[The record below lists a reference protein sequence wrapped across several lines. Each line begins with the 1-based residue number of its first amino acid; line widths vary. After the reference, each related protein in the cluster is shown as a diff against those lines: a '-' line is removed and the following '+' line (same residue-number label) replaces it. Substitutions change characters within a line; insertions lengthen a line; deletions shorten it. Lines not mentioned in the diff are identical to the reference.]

1 MLLKNRA
8 PTRRIFSSLRR
19 RSTVQNEQESHKHE
33 SCNQQAIYE
42 NADKLLECFIIPNL
56 IRRATSP
63 CHPNPYPTL
72 RINRLGSHY
81 FYQIGEYEHF
91 IPSDF
96 VLDDEIIRTAL
107 KCAPSHGLVVDRR
120 EVTFSM
126 YIEWKCTQRVL
137 MRFICKRTFWV
148 LQLSY
153 FSIHFLNISFSLS
166 SCFVK

>member
-1 MLLKNRA
+1 MVSIILKFAFLCKLCYNIFIILLAMTSFRRFIQMLLKNRA

-19 RSTVQNEQESHKHE
+19 RSTVQNKQESHEHE
-33 SCNQQAIYE
+33 SRDQQAVYE

-107 KCAPSHGLVVDRR
+107 KCAPSRGLVVDRR

-126 YIEWKCTQRVL
+126 YIE
-137 MRFICKRTFWV
+137 
-148 LQLSY
+148 
-153 FSIHFLNISFSLS
+153 
-166 SCFVK
+166 